1 MKRRTLVALLIFCAS
16 AIVVAQ
22 GEDENFADALLE
34 NALSSGGLILNLDV
48 GVELPTICTSKEAK
62 RLYVALEGAELWRGR
77 CKIW

>member
-48 GVELPTICTSKEAK
+48 GVELPTICTSEEAK
-62 RLYVALEGAELWRGR
+62 RLYAALEGAELWRGR